1 MLSIFA
7 SLFERMCHGVN
18 NAGVWAG
25 IVILVYAI
33 TIFYQSFSLDYSTRL
48 GPGPGFFPRW
58 LSGGLI
64 VLTLMYIW
72 DSAKNTIISS
82 SDLWPKGRALG
93 TILSML
99 GGLVIFTTIVDYS
112 GFVIAGS
119 ILLFAMFI
127 RDYKWYTALG
137 ASVAIAVL
145 LLFVFQS
152 LLGVTLPVN
161 EFGW

>member
-64 VLTLMYIW
+64 ALTLMYIW